1 MSKGMADMVQSSRQH
16 KELGLTLLESF
27 EPPIVTVA
35 DLLDRLDGISAE
47 RVRFFPI
54 PGTATVEDVI
64 EIEAREN
71 RLCELVDGVLVEKPM
86 GMRESILAVRL
97 ILRLGAFVEAMK
109 LGFVAGEGGMMQ
121 LRRAL
126 VRIPDV
132 AFMSWASLPGG
143 RLPPDAAPLLAP
155 DLAVEILSP
164 SNTRREMARKLRE
177 YFEAGAKLVWYID
190 PDPRTVAVY
199 VEPENPT
206 VLTEQDVLDGG
217 TVVPGFTLA
226 LRDLFAVLD
235 QLPGDEPAMP
245 PTA

>member
-1 MSKGMADMVQSSRQH
+1 MADMVQSSRQC
-16 KELGLTLLESF
+16 KELGVTLLETF

-86 GMRESILAVRL
+86 GMRESILAVEL
-97 ILRLGAFVEAMK
+97 ILHLGAFVKAMK
-109 LGFVAGEGGMMQ
+109 LGRVAGEGGMMQ
-121 LRRAL
+121 LRQAL

-132 AFMSWASLPGG
+132 AFISRSRLPGG
-143 RLPPDAAPLLAP
+143 RLPPGGAPLIAP

-177 YFEAGAKLVWYID
+177 YFEAGARLVWYID

-199 VEPENPT
+199 VEPEKST
-206 VLTEQDVLDGG
+206 VVLTEQDVLDGG

-226 LRDLFAVLD
+226 LRELFAVLD
-235 QLPGDEPAMP
+235 DLPGDETPPAT
-245 PTA
+245 TA